1 MPINKNYFYFN
12 CKKINKNRSLCYRY
26 TGVPIFANIRK
37 IESQLFDGK

>member
-12 CKKINKNRSLCYRY
+12 CKKTNKNRSLCYRY

-37 IESQLFDGK
+37 TESQHFD